1 MIGNN
6 TANNKMHQETLKE
19 IVAELDELLP
29 GRFLGRV
36 FQLSPASI
44 AIDFHLRQDGLLF
57 ISVEPAAPRL
67 YLMKRSV
74 RELERRVLSPSPF
87 VLVLRAALS
96 DAAVSSVTKDDVERI
111 VRVHFSAPSEDVD
124 RPLTTMVAQLT
135 GRSANLFLLDADQNI
150 VHALRRPLGEGQ
162 QVGEKYKPPPQ
173 SPASISREPII
184 PRGSFPT
191 LSEAVDKYYGQVEGE
206 EEFKHA
212 AAKLKDQ
219 LRREIAR
226 REKLLTNLKKDLA
239 GHGNADEHKRLG
251 DLLLGNMANAK
262 REGDRVTLVD
272 YYAEGQP
279 NIEMTIDENKSLQ
292 DAAAEAFARY
302 GKAKRA
308 VGEIKARLT
317 QVNKEIA
324 ELNEKQTK
332 LVAAIAQGDER
343 VLAQFAAGKQKTTAR
358 GKLKEGKSIPGTRSY
373 RSSDGYEVVVGRT
386 ARDND
391 NLTFRVARPNDL
403 WLHAGDYP
411 GSHVIV
417 RNASRRE
424 IPQRT
429 VIEAAQL
436 AAKFSQASND
446 SKVIIHYT
454 PRKFLSKPKGS
465 APGLVRMSS
474 FKTIAVEPAENI
486 ERIL

>member
-1 MIGNN
+1 MIGNDA
-6 TANNKMHQETLKE
+6 ANNKMHQETLKE
-19 IVAELDELLP
+19 IVSELDVLLP

-36 FQLSPASI
+36 FQLSPVSI
-44 AIDFHLRQDGLLF
+44 AIDFHLRQDGFLF

-67 YLMKRSV
+67 YLMKHSV
-74 RELERRVLSPSPF
+74 RELERRTLSPSPF
-87 VLVLRAALS
+87 VQGLRAALS
-96 DAAVSSVTKDDVERI
+96 DAAVSSITKDDVERI
-111 VRVHFSAPSEDVD
+111 VRFSFSASSEDVD

-135 GRSANLFLLDADQNI
+135 GRSANLFLLDGEQKI
-150 VHALRRPLGEGQ
+150 VHALRRPRGAGQ
-162 QVGEKYKPPPQ
+162 QVSEKYKPPPR
-173 SPASISREPII
+173 SPAGISREPII

-191 LSEAVDKYYGQVEGE
+191 LSEAVDKYYGQVEAD
-206 EEFKHA
+206 EEFKRA
-212 AAKLKDQ
+212 AAKLNDQ

-226 REKLLTNLKKDLA
+226 REKLLSNLKKDLA
-239 GHGNADEHKRLG
+239 GHGIAEEHKRFG
-251 DLLLGNMANAK
+251 DLLLANLTNVK
-262 REGDRVTLVD
+262 RNGDRVTLAD
-272 YYAEGQP
+272 YYTEGQP
-279 NIEMTIDENKSLQ
+279 NIEVTIDENKSLQ
-292 DAAAEAFARY
+292 DAAAEAFSRY

-317 QVNKEIA
+317 QVNKEIE

-332 LVAAIAQGDER
+332 LIAAIAKGDETI
-343 VLAQFAAGKQKTTAR
+343 LAQFAAGKGKTTAR
-358 GKLKEGKSIPGTRSY
+358 GKTKEVKSIPGTRRY
-373 RSSDGYEVVVGRT
+373 RSSDGFEVVVGRT

-436 AAKFSQASND
+436 AARFSQASND

-454 PRKFLSKPKGS
+454 LRKFLSKPKGS

-474 FKTIAVEPAENI
+474 FKTIAVEPAEDI
-486 ERIL
+486 ERIV

>member
-1 MIGNN
+1 MIGN
-6 TANNKMHQETLKE
+6 TAANNKMHQETLKE
-19 IVAELDELLP
+19 IVSELNELLP

-67 YLMKRSV
+67 HLMKRSV
-74 RELERRVLSPSPF
+74 RELERRTLSPSPF
-87 VLVLRAALS
+87 VQALRAALS
-96 DAAVSSVTKDDVERI
+96 DAAVASVTKDEVERI
-111 VRVHFSAPSEDVD
+111 VRFHFSAPSEDVN

-135 GRSANLFLLDADQNI
+135 GRSANLFLLDGEQKI
-150 VHALRRPLGEGQ
+150 VHALRRPRGEGQ
-162 QVGEKYKPPPQ
+162 QVSEKYRPPPQ

-184 PRGSFPT
+184 PRGSFPS
-191 LSEAVDKYYGQVEGE
+191 LSEAVDKYYGLVEVE
-206 EEFKHA
+206 DEFKHA
-212 AAKLKDQ
+212 AATLKDQ
-219 LRREIAR
+219 LRREIAKR
-226 REKLLTNLKKDLA
+226 KKLLT
-239 GHGNADEHKRLG
+239 
-251 DLLLGNMANAK
+251 
-262 REGDRVTLVD
+262 
-272 YYAEGQP
+272 
-279 NIEMTIDENKSLQ
+279 SLQ
-292 DAAAEAFARY
+292 DAAAEAFSRY

-308 VGEIKARLT
+308 VEEIKGRLI
-317 QVNKEIA
+317 QVNKEIE
-324 ELNEKQTK
+324 ELNEKQAK
-332 LVAAIAQGDER
+332 LVAAIAKGDKT
-343 VLAQFAAGKQKTTAR
+343 VLAQFVAGKQKTTAQ
-358 GKLKEGKSIPGTRSY
+358 GKTKGAKSIPGTRRY

-436 AAKFSQASND
+436 AARFSQASND

-474 FKTIAVEPAENI
+474 FKTIAVEPAEDI